1 MKTFSLDL
9 KLLRDLWGLRG
20 QALAIALV
28 IGAGLSAVMMSL
40 STLDSLRASRAKFYA
55 DNGFAQVFTRLRR
68 APEAVADQIR
78 EIPGIGI
85 VETRVSVFVTLQM
98 PGFDEPVR
106 GYILS
111 LPDHR
116 GAGGL
121 NRLYLSAGRLPHRH
135 RDDEIVIG
143 EAFAELHGLQPGDR
157 LDMILYGKRA
167 SPRIVGIA
175 LSPEFVYQAGPGE
188 LIPDFKRFGIGW
200 MEREPLSLALDM
212 DGAFN
217 DLAATLSP
225 RANQRAVIEQVDL
238 ALARWGGTGAF
249 GREDQQSHRFL
260 SEEFKQLSHMGRM
273 FSFIFLGVSAF
284 LLHIVV
290 SRLIDTQR
298 EQIGI
303 LKAFG
308 YSNAQI
314 GLHYGKLVMAIVL
327 LGTLLGTGLGAWLG
341 HGLAGLYMEYYR
353 IPDMVFSLRP
363 RMALGAASVTSLAA
377 LAGAAAAVWRG
388 VRLPPAEAM
397 RPEPPARFRATI
409 VERLGLQAM
418 LSPATRMILR
428 QIERRPVR
436 ALLTTLGIAFA
447 TGIMVSGIFFP
458 DSMDFIVD
466 TEFQRAS
473 REDLAV
479 TFIENSERAALHEL
493 AALPGVRHAEPFR
506 SVAIRLHNR
515 NLQRRTVI
523 QGLLPEPELHRLLN
537 RRLEAFRLPPEGL
550 VVSDI
555 LARAMDIG
563 PGDQV
568 MVEALE
574 GKRRR
579 HVVPV
584 VAIIEQWVGMAA
596 YMDIDAL
603 NRLLAEGDVI
613 SGAFLAVAREDFPR
627 VLAELEARPRIAGTR
642 SQRGTIQSWHETFED
657 VLLTFVGFIAAMAG
671 AITLGV
677 VYNAARI
684 TLSERMRELA
694 SLRVLGFTRAEISVI
709 LLGEL
714 GFLVSLAIP
723 LGLGIGL
730 WLAHQWAAQA
740 PQELFKLPVVITAR
754 TYTES
759 AVTVLIAALLS
770 ALVVRRRLDRL
781 DLIGVLKTR
790 E

>member
-1 MKTFSLDL
+1 
-9 KLLRDLWGLRG
+9 
-20 QALAIALV
+20 
-28 IGAGLSAVMMSL
+28 
-40 STLDSLRASRAKFYA
+40 
-55 DNGFAQVFTRLRR
+55 
-68 APEAVADQIR
+68 
-78 EIPGIGI
+78 
-85 VETRVSVFVTLQM
+85 
-98 PGFDEPVR
+98 
-106 GYILS
+106 
-111 LPDHR
+111 
-116 GAGGL
+116 
-121 NRLYLSAGRLPHRH
+121 
-135 RDDEIVIG
+135 
-143 EAFAELHGLQPGDR
+143 
-157 LDMILYGKRA
+157 
-167 SPRIVGIA
+167 
-175 LSPEFVYQAGPGE
+175 
-188 LIPDFKRFGIGW
+188 
-200 MEREPLSLALDM
+200 
-212 DGAFN
+212 
-217 DLAATLSP
+217 
-225 RANQRAVIEQVDL
+225 
-238 ALARWGGTGAF
+238 
-249 GREDQQSHRFL
+249 
-260 SEEFKQLSHMGRM
+260 
-273 FSFIFLGVSAF
+273 
-284 LLHIVV
+284 
-290 SRLIDTQR
+290 
-298 EQIGI
+298 
-303 LKAFG
+303 
-308 YSNAQI
+308 
-314 GLHYGKLVMAIVL
+314 
-327 LGTLLGTGLGAWLG
+327 
-341 HGLAGLYMEYYR
+341 
-353 IPDMVFSLRP
+353 
-363 RMALGAASVTSLAA
+363 
-377 LAGAAAAVWRG
+377 

-397 RPEPPARFRATI
+397 RPEPPARFRATVI
-409 VERLGLQAM
+409 ERLGLQAM

-506 SVAIRLHNR
+506 SVAIRLHHR

-537 RRLEAFRLPPEGL
+537 RQLEAFRLPPQGL

-555 LARAMDIG
+555 LARVMDIG

-568 MVEALE
+568 LVEALE

-579 HVVPV
+579 HLVPV

-613 SGAFLAVAREDFPR
+613 SGAFLAVAREDFPG
-627 VLAELEARPRIAGTR
+627 VLAALEARPRVAGTR
-642 SQRGTIQSWHETFED
+642 SQRGTIQSWHETFEE

-714 GFLVSLAIP
+714 GFLVLLAIP